1 MTLKPWREI
10 AEPHSD
16 VREGKFQQAEFA
28 ADLSRVHARTANEE
42 YQNPVLFFQ
51 RTFITEGMRLLLDSV
66 VKRLAG
72 KGGDPVIQLQ
82 TAFGGGKTHTMLAV
96 YHLAKGAAPA
106 SELQGVPPILDA
118 AGVTELPKARIAV
131 LDGVDLLSLASK
143 PRVHDGCTV
152 RTLWGELA
160 WQLGGEAS
168 YEFVKEADLTGTAP
182 GKKELADMLAASAPC
197 VILMDELVRYV
208 SQFEEGKTLSGGTY
222 DTQLS
227 FVQALTE
234 ALKAVPTAVLLA
246 SLPFSDR
253 EAGSQQGVKALRA
266 LEHYFGRVQALW
278 KPVATEEAFEI
289 VRRRLFTNINDK
301 LAMESVC
308 RAFADYY
315 IANREDFPQET
326 QDSKYFERLVH
337 AYPIHPEVFDRL
349 YEDWSTLD
357 NFQRTRGVLKLM
369 AKVIHR
375 LWKDGNNDPLI
386 MPGSVPL
393 MDADTRNE
401 AIYYLPQGWDPVI
414 ERDVDGE
421 RSETWEIE
429 NKDTRFGSVQAC
441 RRTARAIFL
450 GSAPHSVQIASSQL
464 VRGLEL
470 ERVLLGVAQPGQQVN
485 LYKDALRRL
494 SDRLHYLNHANNRF
508 WLDTRPNLRREM
520 EERKR
525 RFQDKEDVFPTIRER
540 VQRSFASGVFG
551 GIHIFTGSGDVPDDW
566 ALRLVVLPPDA
577 AFSKSGQ
584 SLAVERA
591 TEILKKRGDQPRFK
605 QNRLIFV
612 AADYDSVSRLKD
624 HVRSYLAW
632 RSIVG
637 DYKDNRIVLD
647 NLMAKQ
653 AQASLEQAEET
664 VRRMIRETY
673 KWLLAPVQE
682 ARPGKGLSDVMWEHF
697 PLNPGAQNWS
707 QEIERVLKEN
717 ELLISEWAPIHLAKV
732 LKDWFWKDDAKD
744 VPALTVWQ
752 QSCQQLY
759 LPRLKDDTV
768 FQNTMAAGAESR
780 EFFGFA
786 QGKEDGRY
794 VGFSYGKRT
803 SLIMDSSLL
812 LIEPLTA
819 AAYMEALR
827 ASEEASRAKTAEAGT
842 GASTATAPAGGG
854 ETSHVE
860 DSAKGGYQAGGA
872 TAGQIVK
879 KQFYGSIDL
888 DPILAKKQFADLVD
902 EVVQQFTLRPDVK
915 VKIAIEI
922 QAESPSGFDD
932 GLQRVVKENCN
943 VLKFKNAEFEVGE

>member
-1 MTLKPWREI
+1 MSLKPWREI

-16 VREGKFQQAEFA
+16 VREGKFLQAEFA
-28 ADLSRVHARTANEE
+28 ADLSRVHAGTANEE
-42 YQNPVLFFQ
+42 YQNPALFFQ

-66 VKRLAG
+66 VKRLG
-72 KGGDPVIQLQ
+72 GRGGDPVIQLQ

-96 YHLAKGAAPA
+96 YHLAKGAVPV
-106 SELQGVPPILDA
+106 SELPGVSAILDA
-118 AGVTELPKARIAV
+118 AGVTELARARLAV
-131 LDGVDLLSLASK
+131 LDGVELLSMAGK
-143 PRVHDGCTV
+143 PRVHDGFSV

-160 WQLGGEAS
+160 WQLGGEAA
-168 YEFVKEADLTGTAP
+168 YEYVKEADQTGTAP
-182 GKKELADMLAASAPC
+182 GKKELAELLAACAPC

-208 SQFEEGKTLSGGTY
+208 SQFEEGKLLSGGTY

-227 FVQALTE
+227 FVQSLTE

-278 KPVATEEAFEI
+278 KPVATQEAFEI

-308 RAFADYY
+308 RDFADYY
-315 IANREDFPQET
+315 IANRDDFPQET
-326 QDSKYFERLVH
+326 QDSKYLERLIQ

-349 YEDWSTLD
+349 YEDWSSLD

-386 MPGSVPL
+386 MPGSFPL

-441 RRTARAIFL
+441 RRTARTIFL
-450 GSAPHSVQIASSQL
+450 GSAPSTSGQI

-470 ERVLLGVAQPGQQVN
+470 ERVILGVAQPGQQVS
-485 LYKDALRRL
+485 LFKDALRRL

-525 RFQDKEDVFPTIRER
+525 RFQDREDVFPIVRDR
-540 VQRSFASGVFG
+540 VQRSLASGIFG
-551 GIHIFTGSGDVPDDW
+551 GTHIFTGSGDVPDDW
-566 ALRLVVLPPDA
+566 ALRLVVLPPDVAFNKSSEGA
-577 AFSKSGQ
+577 A
-584 SLAVERA
+584 LVHA

-612 AADYDSVSRLKD
+612 AADYDSVGRLKD

-632 RSIVG
+632 LSIVS

-682 ARPGKGLSDVMWEHF
+682 ARPGAGLSEVMWEHF
-697 PLNPGAQNWS
+697 PLNAGAQNWS

-717 ELLISEWAPIHLAKV
+717 ELLITEWAPIHLAKV
-732 LKDWFWKDDAKD
+732 LKDWFWKDDVKE
-744 VPALTVWQ
+744 VNALNVWQ
-752 QSCQQLY
+752 QTCQQLY
-759 LPRLKDDTV
+759 LPRLKDDIV
-768 FQNTMAAGAESR
+768 FRNTLAAGAGSR
-780 EFFGFA
+780 DFFGLS
-786 QGKEDGRY
+786 QGKEDGQY
-794 VGFSYGKRT
+794 LGFCFGRPT
-803 SLIMDSSLL
+803 SPIMDGSLL
-812 LIEPLTA
+812 LIDPA
-819 AAYMEALR
+819 AAEQYEQALQ
-827 ASEEASRAKTAEAGT
+827 AEQQKKVA
-842 GASTATAPAGGG
+842 TATP
-854 ETSHVE
+854 
-860 DSAKGGYQAGGA
+860 DQASA
-872 TAGQIVK
+872 TAIPERSWEGTKESPGSFTVDVPTTTQQVARN
-879 KQFYGSIDL
+879 QFYGSIDL

-902 EVVQQFTLRPDVK
+902 EVVQQFTSKTGVK
-915 VKIAIEI
+915 VRIAIEI
-922 QAESPSGFDD
+922 QAETSAGFDD
-932 GLQRVVKENCN
+932 GLQRSVKENCS
-943 VLKFKNAEFEVGE
+943 VLKFKSAEFESSE

>member
-1 MTLKPWREI
+1 MNMKPWREI
-10 AEPHSD
+10 AEPHLD
-16 VREGKFQQAEFA
+16 VREGKFLQAEFA
-28 ADLSRVHARTANEE
+28 ADLSRVHAGTASEE

-66 VKRLAG
+66 VKRLVG
-72 KGGDPVIQLQ
+72 NGGDPVIQLQ

-96 YHLAKGAAPA
+96 YHLAKGVAPA
-106 SELQGVPPILDA
+106 SELQGVPLLLDA

-131 LDGVDLLSLASK
+131 LDGVELLSMASR
-143 PRVHDGCTV
+143 PRVHQGGTV
-152 RTLWGELA
+152 HTLWGELA
-160 WQLGGEAS
+160 WQLGGEAA
-168 YEFVKEADLTGTAP
+168 YQHVKEADQSGTAP
-182 GKKELADMLAASAPC
+182 GKKELADMLAACAPC

-234 ALKAVPTAVLLA
+234 ALKAVSTAVLLA

-289 VRRRLFTNINDK
+289 VRRRLFTSINDK
-301 LAMESVC
+301 LAMEGVC

-315 IANREDFPQET
+315 TTHRDDFPQET
-326 QDSKYFERLVH
+326 QDSKYLERLIH

-357 NFQRTRGVLKLM
+357 NFQRTRGVLKFM

-375 LWKDGNNDPLI
+375 LWKDGNNEPLI

-429 NKDTRFGSVQAC
+429 NKDTRLGSVQAC

-450 GSAPHSVQIASSQL
+450 GSAPSTSNQL

-470 ERVLLGVAQPGQQVN
+470 ERVLLGVAQPGQQLS

-494 SDRLHYLNHANNRF
+494 GDRLHYLNHAKNRF

-525 RFQDKEDVFPTIRER
+525 RFQDKEDVFPTVRDR

-551 GIHIFTGSGDVPDDW
+551 GIHIFTSSGDVPDDW

-584 SLAVERA
+584 SQAIDRA
-591 TEILKKRGDQPRFK
+591 TEILKKRGEQPRFK
-605 QNRLIFV
+605 QNRLIFL

-637 DYKDNRIVLD
+637 DYRDNRIVLD

-682 ARPGKGLSDVMWEHF
+682 ARPGKGLSDLLWERF

-707 QEIERVLKEN
+707 QEVERVLKEN

-732 LKDWFWKDDAKD
+732 LKDWFWKDEVKD
-744 VPALTVWQ
+744 VSALNVWQ

-768 FQNTMAAGAESR
+768 FQNAMAAGAGSR

-786 QGKEDGRY
+786 QGKEGDRY
-794 VGFSYGKRT
+794 VGFVYDKRT
-803 SLIMDSSLL
+803 SPIMDSSLL

-819 AAYMEALR
+819 AAYAETLR
-827 ASEEASRAKTAEAGT
+827 VVEEESRAKASITDARRGITTVLSGGSSTFPHLKDSGT
-842 GASTATAPAGGG
+842 GGSQ
-854 ETSHVE
+854 
-860 DSAKGGYQAGGA
+860 AKGGIS
-872 TAGQIVK
+872 GQCAK

-902 EVVQQFTLRPDVK
+902 EVVQQFTMRSGVR
-915 VKIAIEI
+915 VTIAVEI
-922 QAESPSGFDD
+922 SAESPTGFDE
-932 GLQRVVKENCN
+932 GLQRAVKENCS
-943 VLKFKNAEFEVGE
+943 VLKFRNAEFEEG

>member
-1 MTLKPWREI
+1 MSLKPWREI

-16 VREGKFQQAEFA
+16 VREGKFLQAEFA
-28 ADLSRVHARTANEE
+28 ADLSRVHAGTANEE
-42 YQNPVLFFQ
+42 YQNPALFFQ

-66 VKRLAG
+66 VKRLG
-72 KGGDPVIQLQ
+72 GRGGDPVIQLQ

-96 YHLAKGAAPA
+96 YHLAKGKVPV
-106 SELQGVPPILDA
+106 SDLPGVPSILDA
-118 AGVTELPKARIAV
+118 ASITELPKARIAV
-131 LDGVDLLSLASK
+131 LDGVELLSMAGK
-143 PRVHDGCTV
+143 PRVHAGCTV

-160 WQLGGEAS
+160 WQLGGEAA
-168 YEFVKEADLTGTAP
+168 YEHVREADQTGTAP
-182 GKKELADMLAASAPC
+182 GKRELADLLAACAPC

-208 SQFEEGKTLSGGTY
+208 SQFEEGKPLSGGTY

-227 FVQALTE
+227 FVQSLTE

-278 KPVATEEAFEI
+278 KPVATQEAFEI

-308 RAFADYY
+308 RDFADYY

-326 QDSKYFERLVH
+326 QDSKYLERLIQ

-349 YEDWSTLD
+349 YEDWSSLD

-386 MPGSVPL
+386 MPGSFPL

-441 RRTARAIFL
+441 RRIARTIFL
-450 GSAPHSVQIASSQL
+450 GSAPSTSGQI

-470 ERVLLGVAQPGQQVN
+470 ERVILGVAQPGQQVS
-485 LYKDALRRL
+485 LFKDALRRL

-525 RFQDKEDVFPTIRER
+525 RFQDREDVFPIVRDR
-540 VQRSFASGVFG
+540 VQRSLASGIFG

-566 ALRLVVLPPDA
+566 ALRLVVLPPDVAFNKSSEGA
-577 AFSKSGQ
+577 ALGH
-584 SLAVERA
+584 A

-632 RSIVG
+632 LSIVS
-637 DYKDNRIVLD
+637 DYKDNRIILD

-682 ARPGKGLSDVMWEHF
+682 ARPGAGLSEVMWEHF
-697 PLNPGAQNWS
+697 SLNAGAQNWS

-717 ELLISEWAPIHLAKV
+717 ELLITEWSPIHLAKV
-732 LKDWFWKDDAKD
+732 LKDWFWKDDIKE
-744 VPALTVWQ
+744 VNALNVWQ
-752 QSCQQLY
+752 QTCQQLY
-759 LPRLKDDTV
+759 LPRLKDDIV
-768 FQNTMAAGAESR
+768 FRNTLAAGAGSR
-780 EFFGFA
+780 DFFGLS
-786 QGKEDGRY
+786 QGKEEGNYLGFCFGRP
-794 VGFSYGKRT
+794 T
-803 SLIMDSSLL
+803 SPIMDGSLL
-812 LIEPLTA
+812 LIEPA
-819 AAYMEALR
+819 AAAQYE
-827 ASEEASRAKTAEAGT
+827 
-842 GASTATAPAGGG
+842 
-854 ETSHVE
+854 
-860 DSAKGGYQAGGA
+860 QAIQAAQQKAVPPDQPDPVPVPNVPGRPWGGA
-872 TAGQIVK
+872 KEPPGSFIVDEPTTQQVARN
-879 KQFYGSIDL
+879 QFYGSIDL

-902 EVVQQFTLRPDVK
+902 EVVQQFTAKTGVK
-915 VKIAIEI
+915 VRIAIEI
-922 QAESPSGFDD
+922 QAESSVGFDD
-932 GLQRVVKENCN
+932 SLQRSVKENCS
-943 VLKFKNAEFEVGE
+943 VLRFKSAEFESSE